1 MSRRKSEVLAQNSH
15 QISVHLFAFCW
26 IRRDLDSCAFY
37 MHDAIPLLFFF
48 FFVLSTSSLQQM
60 EFYCKQLLIPEEA
73 THRHHS
79 VWCFIPFYI
88 FHNKKRTNTQIVC
101 GRRWPMALRSA
112 YVPLRYI
119 FICHLLYGTSPWH
132 EIYWLM
138 CFYVCLSFWSGLPQQ
153 SRAHQWSAA
162 SIWTPN
168 NHRLAGW
175 CKLRKYRKMYYNVSV
190 LSTHYLYTIPSLY
203 GSFPVSQATATAATI
218 TTTYYAGRRMNS
230 GGEAWKEPQRSSWM
244 MERHQLTARSETHK
258 RAARII
264 TIIRHMIDL

>member
-153 SRAHQWSAA
+153 FARTSVERRLYLDPKQPSFSWLVQIAEISKNVLQCVGLKHTLFVYH
-162 SIWTPN
+162 SISL
-168 NHRLAGW
+168 RFLSCLAGNRNSSNDNDDV
-175 CKLRKYRKMYYNVSV
+175 LRR
-190 LSTHYLYTIPSLY
+190 P
-203 GSFPVSQATATAATI
+203 
-218 TTTYYAGRRMNS
+218 
-230 GGEAWKEPQRSSWM
+230 
-244 MERHQLTARSETHK
+244 
-258 RAARII
+258 
-264 TIIRHMIDL
+264 